1 MGSPSGGNK
10 VFSGMFYRA
19 DQPHGLKHNPF
30 KSLVVPRPIGWV
42 SSVSAKGVVNL
53 APYSFFN
60 AVAAAP
66 PIVVLGFNGHHA
78 EGGEKDTLANILETG
93 EFVVNVATWDLREQ
107 MNRTSA
113 PDPRAVD
120 EMARAGLEAAPSEL
134 VKAPRV
140 KQSPVSMECRLLQT
154 VKLPQWS
161 DEEANTTAF
170 GEVVGIHIDE
180 SILSDGMIDMAKF
193 KPIARLG
200 YHDYTV
206 VERVFTMIRP
216 S

>member
-1 MGSPSGGNK
+1 MTSTP
-10 VFSGMFYRA
+10 
-19 DQPHGLKHNPF
+19 PT
-30 KSLVVPRPIGWV
+30 
-42 SSVSAKGVVNL
+42 
-53 APYSFFN
+53 